1 MGKKMNHATTK
12 KEAFAELLEQFSD
25 VLSNNGC
32 NDFYVAN
39 TPEMFLALEEAGA
52 RNLNMTLEE
61 FRKCSDYEDYAPRPS
76 KDGTTLFTTDYTI
89 LAMIEKELGLE

>member
-1 MGKKMNHATTK
+1 MNHATTK

-32 NDFYVAN
+32 NDFTVAN
-39 TPEMFLALEEAGA
+39 TPEMFLAIEEAGA
-52 RNLNMTLEE
+52 QNVGMTLEE
-61 FRKCSDYEDYAPRPS
+61 FRKSDEYEDYAPRVS
-76 KDGTTLFTTDYTI
+76 EDKKFIWTSDYTI